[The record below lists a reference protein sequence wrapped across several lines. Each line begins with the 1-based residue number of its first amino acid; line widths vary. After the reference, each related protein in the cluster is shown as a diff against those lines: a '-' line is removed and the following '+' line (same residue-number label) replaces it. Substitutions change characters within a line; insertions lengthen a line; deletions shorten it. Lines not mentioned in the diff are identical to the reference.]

1 MNNKILLGSIIAV
14 VMLVLVSSSSVVG
27 LKAISQNS
35 SLLSPH
41 LLQNENLQIERHY
54 KVIGFGNVE
63 GLYVNNVSINL
74 RGYVYA
80 DISVIN
86 WEAHPPAWG
95 RHFIIYNLEK
105 REFFTAKTLPLYFL
119 IVNFRG
125 YLNSKPFYD
134 PHGPHGC
141 GYGILGSAEDIREI

>member
-1 MNNKILLGSIIAV
+1 MNKKILIGSIIAIAI
-14 VMLVLVSSSSVVG
+14 LILVSSSSVIG

-35 SLLSPH
+35 SLLSPP
-41 LLQNENLQIERHY
+41 LIQNENLQIERRY
-54 KVIGFGNVE
+54 KVIGFGSVA
-63 GLYVNNVSINL
+63 GLYVNNVSVNL

-80 DISVIN
+80 DISVTN
-86 WEAHPPAWG
+86 WEALPPAWG

-125 YLNSKPFYD
+125 YLNSKPYYD
-134 PHGPHGC
+134 PHGPYGC
-141 GYGILGSAEDIREI
+141 GYGILGSAEDIREY

>member
-1 MNNKILLGSIIAV
+1 MNKKILIGSIIAV
-14 VMLVLVSSSSVVG
+14 AILIGVSFTSVGG

-35 SLLSPH
+35 SILSPH

-54 KVIGFGNVE
+54 KVIGLGSVA
-63 GLYVNNVSINL
+63 GLYVNNVSVNL

-95 RHFIIYNLEK
+95 RHFIIFNLKE
-105 REFFTAKTLPLYFL
+105 REFFIAKTLPLYFL

-125 YLNSKPFYD
+125 YLNSKPYYD
-134 PHGPHGC
+134 PHGPYGC
-141 GYGILGSAEDIREI
+141 GYGILGSAENIREI